1 MKVRYLTTL
10 SAITL
15 LSAGVVAGCANP
27 CAAQDKAPTEDTQAD
42 PCASKSDPCA
52 SKSNPCASKD
62 NPCASKSD
70 PCASKSN
77 PCAAKE

>member
-10 SAITL
+10 SAVTL

-27 CAAQDKAPTEDTQAD
+27 CAAQDRAPTEETQTN
-42 PCASKSDPCA
+42 PCASKDNPCA

-62 NPCASKSD
+62 NPCASKS
-70 PCASKSN
+70 N